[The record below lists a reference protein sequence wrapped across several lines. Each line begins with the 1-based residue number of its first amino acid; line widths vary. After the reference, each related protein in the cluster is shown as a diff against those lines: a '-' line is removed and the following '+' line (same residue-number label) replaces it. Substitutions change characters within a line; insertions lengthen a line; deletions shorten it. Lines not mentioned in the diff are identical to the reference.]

1 MATTAAPGALSIS
14 DTTFERVRK
23 LIYDKAGINLNQS
36 KKMLVYGRLT
46 PLARR
51 QGLASIEDLIDKA
64 SRDSALEQLFVN
76 ALTTNLTS
84 FFREAHHFEMLGNA
98 LRGSKGKVRIWCS
111 AASTGEE
118 PYSIALCC
126 KENLP
131 AAGSV
136 EIIATDIDTTVLSK
150 ARHGVYPEASVASVP
165 PAARKRW
172 FTSTTEGGKAAV
184 AVSDQLKSII
194 KFQQLNLIK
203 PQWPLNGNFDF
214 IFCRN
219 VLIYFDQQTKT
230 AILRRMHSLLK
241 PGGTLYVGH
250 SEHFRDELDLY
261 RAAGRTAYVRMEK

>member
-1 MATTAAPGALSIS
+1 MTLTSTAGAMSIS
-14 DTTFERVRK
+14 DATFDKVRK
-23 LIYDKAGINLNQS
+23 LIYEKAGISLNDN
-36 KKMLVYGRLT
+36 KRMLVYGRLT

-51 QGLASIEDLIDKA
+51 QGLGSIEELLDKVGRNADLQQQFI
-64 SRDSALEQLFVN
+64 N

-84 FFREAHHFEMLGNA
+84 FFREAHHFEMLGDA
-98 LRGSKGKVRIWCS
+98 LRSSRGKVRIWCA

-131 AAGSV
+131 AASQV

-150 ARHGVYPEASVASVP
+150 AKAGIYPEASVASVP
-165 PAARKRW
+165 TAMRKRW
-172 FTSTTEGGKAAV
+172 FTQRNELGKSMMAV
-184 AVSDQLKSII
+184 NDQVKSMVR
-194 KFQQLNLIK
+194 FQQLNLVAGSWALT
-203 PQWPLNGNFDF
+203 PGFDF

-230 AILRRMHSLLK
+230 GILRKMHSMLK

-250 SEHFRDELDLY
+250 SEHFRDELDLF
-261 RAAGRTAYVRMEK
+261 RSAGRTSYVRIER

>member
-14 DTTFERVRK
+14 DATFERVRK
-23 LIYDKAGINLNQS
+23 LIYDKAGISLNES
-36 KKMLVYGRLT
+36 KRMLVYGRLT

-51 QGLASIEDLIDKA
+51 QGLASIEDLVDKA
-64 SRDSALEQLFVN
+64 ERDSTLEQAFVN

-84 FFREAHHFEMLGNA
+84 FFREAHHFEMLGTS
-98 LRGSKGKVRIWCS
+98 LRGARGRIRIWCA

-131 AAGSV
+131 AGASA

-150 ARHGVYPEASVASVP
+150 ARAGVYPEASVASVP

-172 FTSTTEGGKAAV
+172 FTPDSEGGKAMV
-184 AVSDQLKSII
+184 RVSDPLKSMI
-194 KFQQLNLIK
+194 KFQQLNLVK
-203 PQWPLNGNFDF
+203 QQWGLSGSFDF

-219 VLIYFDQQTKT
+219 VLIYFDQKTKT
-230 AILRRMHSLLK
+230 AVLRRMHTMLK

-250 SEHFRDELDLY
+250 SEHFRDELDLF
-261 RAAGRTAYVRMEK
+261 RPAGRTAYVRIER